1 MPQSKKVVIIGGGII
16 GLCSAYYLQKSGHNV
31 TVLEQGNYQE
41 GASHGNAGMLV
52 PSHVVPLAAPGVISQ
67 GIRWLFRRDSPFR
80 IKPRLDPSLAAWLWQ
95 FRRYCTEAHV
105 EASMPLLRD
114 LSLSSVE
121 LFEALSREFSFD
133 FERNGLLMV
142 HSSKKGEKE
151 NLKYAK
157 KAQKVGLLVDLLDQ
171 KALRAL
177 EPTVQPQMTGGAYY
191 RQDAHMN
198 PGAFVREARAF
209 LSTNGVDCK
218 ENITVSGFS
227 TEAGRVSEVL
237 TSQGDFTAD
246 EVILAA
252 GSWSPQIG
260 KKLGVKLPIQPAKG
274 YSVTLKSPNT
284 PPRIPMIL
292 TEAKV
297 TVTPMGNF
305 LRFGGT
311 LELAGFDHS
320 IDRIR
325 ASSILNTIP
334 DFVSGV
340 ESSYI
345 KTEDVWTGYR
355 PCTPDGLPI
364 IGRSKLVK
372 NLVIATGHAMIG
384 ITLGPITGKLV
395 SDLVNNQSP
404 EINLHKLRP
413 ERFTNGVADPVPAN
427 IVIQQD
433 AVADTH

>member
-1 MPQSKKVVIIGGGII
+1 MPQSKQVVIIGGGII
-16 GLCSAYYLQKSGHNV
+16 GLCSAYYLQQSGHQV
-31 TVLEQGNYQE
+31 TVLEQGSYQE

-80 IKPRLDPSLAAWLWQ
+80 IKPRLDPALAAWLWQ

-105 EASMPLLRD
+105 EASMPLLRN
-114 LSLSSVE
+114 LSLASVE
-121 LFEALSREFSFD
+121 LFAALSKEFSFE

-151 NLKYAK
+151 NIKYAQ
-157 KAQKVGLLVDLLDQ
+157 KAQKVGLLVDILDQ

-177 EPTVQPQMTGGAYY
+177 EPTVQPQMTGGAFYK
-191 RQDAHMN
+191 QDAHIN
-198 PGAFVREARAF
+198 PGAFVREARSF
-209 LSTNGVDCK
+209 LSNQGVDCK
-218 ENITVSGFS
+218 ENVTVTGF
-227 TEAGRVSEVL
+227 TLQENQVTGVQ
-237 TSQGDFTAD
+237 TTQGNIAAD

-260 KKLGVKLPIQPAKG
+260 KKLGINLPIQPAKG
-274 YSVTLKSPNT
+274 YSVTLTAPDTS
-284 PPRIPMIL
+284 PRIPMIL

-311 LELAGFDHS
+311 LELAGFDPS
-320 IDRIR
+320 IDRVR

-334 DFVSGV
+334 DFVSGSD
-340 ESSYI
+340 SSYI
-345 KTEDVWTGYR
+345 KTEDVWSGYR

-395 SDLVNNQSP
+395 SDLVNHEIP
-404 EINLHKLRP
+404 EIDLHKLRP
-413 ERFTNGVADPVPAN
+413 ERFNNGVADPAPAN

-433 AVADTH
+433 AVADTP